1 MYLYTSLQRLQNYY
15 VGKDK
20 NFDTV
25 MKELRRDAGVRYN
38 PMLVELIDSHTD
50 VAEKLATLVNEGWVD
65 IWGVL

>member
-1 MYLYTSLQRLQNYY
+1 
-15 VGKDK
+15 
-20 NFDTV
+20 

-65 IWGVL
+65 IWVVL